1 LVVAILLLV
10 LTAVFFWAG
19 YRAPPHAL
27 QFRSRAG
34 FFICMALAG
43 FAVYFAWREV
53 RTIGELTEI
62 IEPVPNIT
70 DVTYVPTSAE
80 VAAVAQFLA
89 AVPSRGSL
97 GTTQEERRDLAERA
111 SERRIEYWIIQTAL
125 GSDAVFAFYKDATS
139 RKGWTIETDDP
150 PWLFLARGSE
160 TLVLFVTDDFPRPG
174 TRILY
179 GFSIG
184 ADEREQLSN

>member
-1 LVVAILLLV
+1 MVVAILLLV

-34 FFICMALAG
+34 FFICMTLAG

-62 IEPVPNIT
+62 IDPVPSMT

-89 AVPSRGSL
+89 AVPGRGAL
-97 GTTQEERRDLAERA
+97 GTTQEERRDLAEQV
-111 SERRIEYWIIQTAL
+111 SERRIEYWIIKTDL
-125 GSDAVFAFYKDATS
+125 ESDSVFAFYKDTAP
-139 RKGWTIETDDP
+139 RRGWTIETNDP
-150 PWLFLARGSE
+150 PWLFFARGSE

-179 GFSIG
+179 GFSMG
-184 ADEREQLSN
+184 ADERE